1 MKKIL
6 LNQLRLER
14 LEKLSIKEKGKIVKS
29 LRDKYKLSYRK
40 MEELTG
46 IPHSTLLDWVTGR
59 QENSGI
65 HISIDRL
72 INYFKDYKP
81 KLSEFEKLEELKKII
96 ENILN
101 YGQRN

>member
-6 LNQLRLER
+6 LNQLRIER
-14 LEKLSIKEKGKIVKS
+14 LEKLSIKEKGKIVKN
-29 LRDKYKLSYRK
+29 LRDKYKLSYRT

-59 QENSGI
+59 QEKSGI
-65 HISIDRL
+65 HISVDRL

-81 KLSEFEKLEELKKII
+81 KLSEYPKLERLKII
-96 ENILN
+96 IEEILMP
-101 YGQRN
+101 R